1 MSFEA
6 TTKYL
11 TDPKWP
17 LEEISKFE
25 YAVGL
30 SPTSQFVQKPYLDL
44 FSHAKSASRS
54 NAILLSRLL
63 DLYLITGPPLPSEL
77 ISFEPDSSIDDPF
90 YPITVLSFYT
100 RWVQRSDSNTNQYLW
115 ESVKPAIEKWMK
127 KFSDNTDEDQDLYIS
142 ELVNL
147 IAAVSYAQPAYAQD
161 QTTKYGWFSPDFLDP
176 TSIDH
181 HILFLSKFNPDAIP
195 EDPGYQILGLLLL
208 LTKRYFPI
216 LLNMILSSKTFEIL
230 KITLLSQ
237 KLSRLSYDFLYQFL
251 VQSTRFPYSADY
263 LLNLLPSMVSD
274 YLVSLPSAISD
285 PEIWNLKKE
294 ALHNLLG
301 HSDLGMWEDKITS
314 TYTLMVNGK
323 NVKDIEPTVDIM
335 DEAA

>member
-30 SPTSQFVQKPYLDL
+30 SPVSQFVQKPYLDL
-44 FSHAKSASRS
+44 FSHAKNTARS

-77 ISFEPDSSIDDPF
+77 VSFEPDSSIDDPF

-100 RWVQRSDSNTNQYLW
+100 RWVQRSDSSTNQYLW
-115 ESVKPAIEKWMK
+115 DSVAPAIEKWMN
-127 KFSDNTDEDQDLYIS
+127 KFNDDTDEDRDLYIS

-147 IAAVSYAQPAYAQD
+147 NAAVSFAQPAYAQD
-161 QTTKYGWFSPDFLDP
+161 QATKHGWFAPNFLDP
-176 TSIDH
+176 TSVDY

-195 EDPGYQILGLLLL
+195 EDPGYQTLDLLLL
-208 LTKRYFPI
+208 YTKRYFPI
-216 LLNMILSSKTFEIL
+216 LLNMILSPKTFELL
-230 KITLLSQ
+230 KSSLLSQ

-251 VQSTRFPYSADY
+251 AQSTRYAYSADY
-263 LLNLLPSMVSD
+263 LLNLLPTMVSD
-274 YLVSLPSAISD
+274 YLVSLPSAIND

-294 ALHNLLG
+294 ALHNLLL
-301 HSDLGMWEDKITS
+301 HSDLGMWEDKVTS
-314 TYTLMVNGK
+314 TYKVMVNGK
-323 NVKDIEPTVDIM
+323 NIKDIEPAVDIM
-335 DEAA
+335 DETA